1 MIKEEQNPVG
11 PVLTAAESRRRVL
24 HNMCSSLLYNLSV
37 ILFGLLLPRL
47 YLTSFGSELNG
58 LDSTI
63 KQIFSCLTLLEAGV
77 GLASQQAYYLP
88 VAVGDRKA
96 INGIFS
102 ATHHYYRRTG
112 IVYLLVTVVFALLYP
127 LCINTVLSYGTVSL
141 IVVFYGIP
149 GIVSYLVQGKYRSFM
164 EVEGKNYPWLN
175 AHDTPNLEALA
186 QRGSVLVH
194 QLTSIVF
201 NNTDT
206 ILISSLCG
214 LASASVYTIYML
226 FFSNIEKLFYSIV
239 NSISFRLGQLFYV
252 EPEKF
257 KRLYRL
263 YDALYLSAAFALF
276 TTVAVFLMPIIAL
289 YTSGVTDAEYLD
301 TRLLVLFTAVELLSS
316 AKQPLGMLLNISG
329 RFEETRQQALIE
341 MGINLL
347 VSVMS
352 VLRFGIAGCLFG
364 TLAAHLYRYTALIL
378 FTRTKVLGES
388 PVGDF
393 VRLGVNGLLC
403 FVLLYLLGFDRCY
416 GGGYLMVCLKGA
428 LFGLW
433 VLPLFLVVNAVL
445 DWRNVDTLRGLLH
458 TLTIKKGATE
468 EKHDA
473 E

>member
-164 EVEGKNYPWLN
+164 EVEGKNYVITYITTATMAAGNLLRMLALLFTRSILLVQVTYCVPSVFQVLVLTAYMRKNYPWLN
-175 AHDTPNLEALA
+175 AHNTPNLEALA

-194 QLTSIVF
+194 QLTGIVF

-206 ILISSLCG
+206 ILISI
-214 LASASVYTIYML
+214 SAHTADT
-226 FFSNIEKLFYSIV
+226 
-239 NSISFRLGQLFYV
+239 RLQHH
-252 EPEKF
+252 
-257 KRLYRL
+257 LY
-263 YDALYLSAAFALF
+263 
-276 TTVAVFLMPIIAL
+276 AVFLQHRKAVL
-289 YTSGVTDAEYLD
+289 LD
-301 TRLLVLFTAVELLSS
+301 
-316 AKQPLGMLLNISG
+316 
-329 RFEETRQQALIE
+329 RQQHQLSA
-341 MGINLL
+341 GAA
-347 VSVMS
+347 
-352 VLRFGIAGCLFG
+352 VLCGAGKVQ
-364 TLAAHLYRYTALIL
+364 AAVPA
-378 FTRTKVLGES
+378 
-388 PVGDF
+388 
-393 VRLGVNGLLC
+393 VRCPLPFRGLC
-403 FVLLYLLGFDRCY
+403 TVHDHGCVPDAHHRAVYVRCDRCR
-416 GGGYLMVCLKGA
+416 V
-428 LFGLW
+428 
-433 VLPLFLVVNAVL
+433 P
-445 DWRNVDTLRGLLH
+445 
-458 TLTIKKGATE
+458 
-468 EKHDA
+468 
-473 E
+473 

>member
-1 MIKEEQNPVG
+1 MR
-11 PVLTAAESRRRVL
+11 S
-24 HNMCSSLLYNLSV
+24 
-37 ILFGLLLPRL
+37 
-47 YLTSFGSELNG
+47 
-58 LDSTI
+58 
-63 KQIFSCLTLLEAGV
+63 GV
-77 GLASQQAYYLP
+77 GQCVHHLY
-88 VAVGDRKA
+88 AV
-96 INGIFS
+96 
-102 ATHHYYRRTG
+102 
-112 IVYLLVTVVFALLYP
+112 
-127 LCINTVLSYGTVSL
+127 
-141 IVVFYGIP
+141 
-149 GIVSYLVQGKYRSFM
+149 
-164 EVEGKNYPWLN
+164 
-175 AHDTPNLEALA
+175 
-186 QRGSVLVH
+186 
-194 QLTSIVF
+194 
-201 NNTDT
+201 
-206 ILISSLCG
+206 
-214 LASASVYTIYML
+214 
-226 FFSNIEKLFYSIV
+226 FSNIEKLFYSIV

-352 VLRFGIAGCLFG
+352 VMRFGIAGCLFG

-403 FVLLYLLGFDRCY
+403 VVLLYLLGFDRCY

-458 TLTIKKGATE
+458 TLTIKKWSDGGKITMRNEEAMCEGLLSVVIPVYNIRDYVERCVRSVLAQPDVPLEVLIVDDGSTDDSGAVCDALAAEDSRVTVIHKPNGGLLGAPQLRAGAMHRASISCSWTVTTGWQRTVCRDLMPLALQDRADVVIGKVHFLRE
-468 EKHDA
+468 EPVMTRWEEAVEKKLHLSHSLHPVRSIF
-473 E
+473 

>member
-1 MIKEEQNPVG
+1 MDNAQNPVG

-149 GIVSYLVQGKYRSFM
+149 GIMSYLVQGKYRSFM
-164 EVEGKNYPWLN
+164 EVEGKNYVITYITTATMAAGNLLRMLALLFTRSILLVQVTYCVPSVFQVLVLTAYMRKNYPWLN

-214 LASASVYTIYML
+214 LASASVYTIYL
-226 FFSNIEKLFYSIV
+226 QHRKAVLLD
-239 NSISFRLGQLFYV
+239 RQQHQ
-252 EPEKF
+252 
-257 KRLYRL
+257 
-263 YDALYLSAAFALF
+263 LSAGAAVLCGAGKVQAAVPAVRCPLPFRGLC
-276 TTVAVFLMPIIAL
+276 TVHDRGCVPDAHHRAV
-289 YTSGVTDAEYLD
+289 Y
-301 TRLLVLFTAVELLSS
+301 
-316 AKQPLGMLLNISG
+316 
-329 RFEETRQQALIE
+329 
-341 MGINLL
+341 
-347 VSVMS
+347 
-352 VLRFGIAGCLFG
+352 
-364 TLAAHLYRYTALIL
+364 
-378 FTRTKVLGES
+378 
-388 PVGDF
+388 
-393 VRLGVNGLLC
+393 VRC
-403 FVLLYLLGFDRCY
+403 DRCR
-416 GGGYLMVCLKGA
+416 V
-428 LFGLW
+428 
-433 VLPLFLVVNAVL
+433 P
-445 DWRNVDTLRGLLH
+445 
-458 TLTIKKGATE
+458 
-468 EKHDA
+468 
-473 E
+473 

>member
-164 EVEGKNYPWLN
+164 EVEGKNYVITYITTATMAAGNLLRMLALLFTRSILLVQVTYCVPSVFQVLVLTAYMRKNYPWLN

-301 TRLLVLFTAVELLSS
+301 TRLLVLFLS
-316 AKQPLGMLLNISG
+316 
-329 RFEETRQQALIE
+329 LIH
-341 MGINLL
+341 I
-347 VSVMS
+347 
-352 VLRFGIAGCLFG
+352 
-364 TLAAHLYRYTALIL
+364 
-378 FTRTKVLGES
+378 
-388 PVGDF
+388 
-393 VRLGVNGLLC
+393 
-403 FVLLYLLGFDRCY
+403 
-416 GGGYLMVCLKGA
+416 
-428 LFGLW
+428 
-433 VLPLFLVVNAVL
+433 
-445 DWRNVDTLRGLLH
+445 
-458 TLTIKKGATE
+458 
-468 EKHDA
+468 
-473 E
+473 

>member
-164 EVEGKNYPWLN
+164 EVEGKNYVITYITTATMAAGNLLRMLALLFTRSILLVQVTYCVPSVFQVLVLTAYMRKNYPWLN
-175 AHDTPNLEALA
+175 AHDTPQSGGAGPARLGA
-186 QRGSVLVH
+186 G
-194 QLTSIVF
+194 
-201 NNTDT
+201 
-206 ILISSLCG
+206 
-214 LASASVYTIYML
+214 ASAHEHRVQQHRHDPDLQPVRSGV
-226 FFSNIEKLFYSIV
+226 
-239 NSISFRLGQLFYV
+239 GQCV
-252 EPEKF
+252 HH
-257 KRLYRL
+257 LY
-263 YDALYLSAAFALF
+263 
-276 TTVAVFLMPIIAL
+276 AVFLQHRKAVL
-289 YTSGVTDAEYLD
+289 LD
-301 TRLLVLFTAVELLSS
+301 
-316 AKQPLGMLLNISG
+316 
-329 RFEETRQQALIE
+329 RQQHQFSA
-341 MGINLL
+341 GAA
-347 VSVMS
+347 
-352 VLRFGIAGCLFG
+352 VLCGAGKVQ
-364 TLAAHLYRYTALIL
+364 AAVPA
-378 FTRTKVLGES
+378 
-388 PVGDF
+388 
-393 VRLGVNGLLC
+393 VRCPLPFRGLCTVHDRGGVPDAHHRAVYVRC
-403 FVLLYLLGFDRCY
+403 DRCR
-416 GGGYLMVCLKGA
+416 V
-428 LFGLW
+428 
-433 VLPLFLVVNAVL
+433 P
-445 DWRNVDTLRGLLH
+445 
-458 TLTIKKGATE
+458 
-468 EKHDA
+468 
-473 E
+473 

>member
-1 MIKEEQNPVG
+1 M
-11 PVLTAAESRRRVL
+11 
-24 HNMCSSLLYNLSV
+24 
-37 ILFGLLLPRL
+37 
-47 YLTSFGSELNG
+47 
-58 LDSTI
+58 
-63 KQIFSCLTLLEAGV
+63 
-77 GLASQQAYYLP
+77 
-88 VAVGDRKA
+88 
-96 INGIFS
+96 
-102 ATHHYYRRTG
+102 
-112 IVYLLVTVVFALLYP
+112 
-127 LCINTVLSYGTVSL
+127 
-141 IVVFYGIP
+141 
-149 GIVSYLVQGKYRSFM
+149 
-164 EVEGKNYPWLN
+164 
-175 AHDTPNLEALA
+175 
-186 QRGSVLVH
+186 LVH
-194 QLTSIVF
+194 QLTGIVF

>member
-1 MIKEEQNPVG
+1 MIKEEQNPTG

-164 EVEGKNYPWLN
+164 EVEGKNYVITYITTATMAAGNLLRMLALLFTRSILLVQVTYCVPSVCQVLVLTAYMRKNYPWLN

-194 QLTSIVF
+194 QK
-201 NNTDT
+201 
-206 ILISSLCG
+206 SSHGFTRFWPSVATLVLMALSFFL
-214 LASASVYTIYML
+214 LASALKHLPIGTAYAVWTGIGAVGTALLGIVL
-226 FFSNIEKLFYSIV
+226 FGE
-239 NSISFRLGQLFYV
+239 
-252 EPEKF
+252 
-257 KRLYRL
+257 
-263 YDALYLSAAFALF
+263 SASPA
-276 TTVAVFLMPIIAL
+276 
-289 YTSGVTDAEYLD
+289 
-301 TRLLVLFTAVELLSS
+301 RLLCI
-316 AKQPLGMLLNISG
+316 G
-329 RFEETRQQALIE
+329 LI
-341 MGINLL
+341 LA
-347 VSVMS
+347 
-352 VLRFGIAGCLFG
+352 GIAGL
-364 TLAAHLYRYTALIL
+364 
-378 FTRTKVLGES
+378 K
-388 PVGDF
+388 
-393 VRLGVNGLLC
+393 LLS
-403 FVLLYLLGFDRCY
+403 
-416 GGGYLMVCLKGA
+416 
-428 LFGLW
+428 
-433 VLPLFLVVNAVL
+433 
-445 DWRNVDTLRGLLH
+445 
-458 TLTIKKGATE
+458 
-468 EKHDA
+468 DA
-473 E
+473 